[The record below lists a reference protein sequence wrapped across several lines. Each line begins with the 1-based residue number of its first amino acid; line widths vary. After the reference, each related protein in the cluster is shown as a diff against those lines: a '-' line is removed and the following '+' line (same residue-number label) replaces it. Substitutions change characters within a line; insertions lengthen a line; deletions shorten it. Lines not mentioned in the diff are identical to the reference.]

1 MVETSK
7 TTQTWFVTGSSRG
20 LGRSL
25 TRAALAAGD
34 RVAATARRPEQ
45 LADLVEEFGD
55 RILPMRLDVTDPEA
69 VRAAVAETRQRFGR
83 IDVVVN
89 NAGYANSAPVEPG
102 DDTDVREQF
111 ETNFWGVYNVTK
123 AVLPLLREQRGGL
136 VMQISSMG
144 GRVGGSAGF
153 ASYQAAKFA
162 VDGFSRVV
170 RTETA
175 PFGVQV
181 LLVEPSGIRT
191 DWAGSSM
198 TVHDVPEE
206 YAETVGVMN
215 TRVRESAEIMAG
227 DPDRAGEILV
237 RMAKRR
243 DIPEHLALGV
253 TSTDGVIAQNRRL
266 LEADLKWRTV
276 GRSADFGEPYPAE
289 FPPDVVESTA

>member
-89 NAGYANSAPVEPG
+89 NAGYANSAPVETG